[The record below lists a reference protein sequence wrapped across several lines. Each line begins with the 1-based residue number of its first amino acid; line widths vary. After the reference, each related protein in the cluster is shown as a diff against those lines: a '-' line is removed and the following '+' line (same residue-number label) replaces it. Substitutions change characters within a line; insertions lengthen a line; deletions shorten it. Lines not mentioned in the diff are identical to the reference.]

1 MTSLLEI
8 EFKGLRRAYFA
19 NPQEFPFQVSDMAV
33 VQVEKGEDL
42 GIVSH
47 LGRKKGAEQPEE
59 SPAFPIVRKALPE
72 DIEILQRNRE
82 KEKEAL
88 LFARRKAREHNLEM
102 KFVEVELQWDGRKM
116 TFFFTA
122 DDRIDFRELVKD
134 FAATYR
140 TRIDLRQIGARDETK
155 KKGGYGICGRTLC
168 CATWLPEFYPIT
180 TQMPRDQSLLLNP
193 MRLSGVCGRL
203 KCCLRY
209 ELETY
214 REFLESCPAI
224 DQKIVDA
231 KKGEGAIEKLDMV
244 HEQLCIRYENGETE
258 KLSLDEFRAFTDWK
272 RGMPKEQRITICTRP
287 EPVMER
293 EPPPPDTPSKES
305 LASLVG
311 SAEAKPK
318 KEKPERKTERQAPAK
333 AEKQPPSA
341 PEGAKAKAGQLPQ
354 SPEKKSRRR
363 HHRKRKNPPK
373 SSTPS

>member
-19 NPQEFPFQVSDMAV
+19 NPLEFPFQVGDMAV

-42 GIVSH
+42 GVVSH
-47 LGRKKGAEQPEE
+47 LGRKKGAEQSEE
-59 SPAFPIVRKALPE
+59 SPSFPIVRKALPE
-72 DIEILQRNRE
+72 DIEILQRNRA

-122 DDRIDFRELVKD
+122 DGRIDFRELVKD

-155 KKGGYGICGRTLC
+155 KKGGFGICGRMLC

-214 REFLESCPAI
+214 REFLENCPVV
-224 DQKIVDA
+224 DQKIVDP
-231 KKGEGAIEKLDMV
+231 KKGEGVIEKLDMV
-244 HEQLCIRYENGETE
+244 LEQIGIRYENGETE
-258 KLSLDEFRAFTDWK
+258 KLSLDEFLAITDWK
-272 RGMPKEQRITICTRP
+272 RGIPKEQRIAVCARP
-287 EPVMER
+287 EPVIER
-293 EPPPPDTPSKES
+293 EPPPPETPSKES

-318 KEKPERKTERQAPAK
+318 KEKQERKPERQAPAK
-333 AEKQPPSA
+333 VEKQPPSA
-341 PEGAKAKAGQLPQ
+341 AEGARTKAGEPPQ

-363 HHRKRKNPPK
+363 RHRKRKKPPK